1 MPGPVASDGARL
13 HPLSMLQFVMA
24 PGELRMNPIRIL
36 LFGLLAG
43 VATTAVAGP
52 EPGLARPQGERQA
65 FDRLF
70 DQTLARYDLPGL
82 AVGVIEDGQVAYL
95 RTAGVLEVG
104 RPEPVTPDT
113 LFKIAS
119 NTKAMTTALLARL
132 VDQGRLR
139 WDDPVTKYLPSFRMH
154 DDWVTTN
161 IQVRDLLIHNSG
173 LGLGAGDLM
182 LWPEPND
189 FSRADIIA
197 GLAHLK
203 PTHSF
208 RSHYAY
214 DNLLYVVAGEVAAAA
229 GGKPYEQ
236 LLREQ
241 VFVPLGLRRC
251 QVGRWRPAEVGDV
264 AQPHMRSNG
273 RNLPIRED
281 GEVVPDSPSTAAGG
295 VRCSVRDMLTWMQA
309 WLQPQRHPGW
319 LSEQQRQALWTLA
332 TPMPISARMRDW
344 DGTRLYGYGY
354 GWRLSD
360 VDGQWKVAHTGTL
373 AGMYSSLALLPD
385 RGDGFV
391 ILTNGEGADAREA
404 LGEALI
410 KRFTRPDQTELDV
423 DHYAEAMAR
432 AAARA
437 KATGQAPRLPDTSDR
452 RPARAGELQS
462 WLGRWRD
469 PWFGQ
474 VQLCPAGD
482 GVEFVAAKSPMLRG
496 RVMQSGGRWLVDWDE
511 DSVDAEPWLTFSRE
525 GDARHLRLAA
535 IDPDADFSYDYADL
549 DFTRIASCDAR

>member
-1 MPGPVASDGARL
+1 MPGPVASDGAWL

-423 DHYAEAMAR
+423 DHYAEAMVR

>member
-1 MPGPVASDGARL
+1 
-13 HPLSMLQFVMA
+13 
-24 PGELRMNPIRIL
+24 MNPIRIL

-423 DHYAEAMAR
+423 DHYAEAMVR

>member
-1 MPGPVASDGARL
+1 MPGPVASDGAWL

-295 VRCSVRDMLTWMQA
+295 VRCSARDMLTWMQV